1 MVVGA
6 CHVVDF
12 SKNVFGKATKNQFEP
27 CYCWC
32 KIGFFDDF
40 IVPYEEQVESNIT
53 DGFMK
58 NLDQTYNS
66 KYRTTSG
73 YTNMICQK
81 ERAKMK
87 VRKPIVKQPF
97 LGEIITVCT
106 YLLYTNP

>member
-1 MVVGA
+1 MQ
-6 CHVVDF
+6 
-12 SKNVFGKATKNQFEP
+12 N
-27 CYCWC
+27 W
-32 KIGFFDDF
+32 FDDF

-87 VRKPIVKQPF
+87 LRKPIVKQPF
-97 LGEIITVCT
+97 LGEIVTVCT
-106 YLLYTNP
+106 YLLYTNPRDYMMSLILAYI

>member
-1 MVVGA
+1 
-6 CHVVDF
+6 
-12 SKNVFGKATKNQFEP
+12 
-27 CYCWC
+27 
-32 KIGFFDDF
+32 
-40 IVPYEEQVESNIT
+40 
-53 DGFMK
+53 MK

-97 LGEIITVCT
+97 LGEIVTVCT
-106 YLLYTNP
+106 YLLHTNPWLLLYDDLDPCIYKSLWRTIDVFLS

>member
-1 MVVGA
+1 
-6 CHVVDF
+6 
-12 SKNVFGKATKNQFEP
+12 
-27 CYCWC
+27 
-32 KIGFFDDF
+32 
-40 IVPYEEQVESNIT
+40 
-53 DGFMK
+53 MK

-97 LGEIITVCT
+97 LGEIVTAQAEKYFSVVRPMEGTLISINAGRSIKSRVMQ
-106 YLLYTNP
+106 